1 MGSSK
6 GNSDI
11 ISYMTESQ
19 KIRVAVIAGARS
31 TEHEVSL
38 VSAYNIAQ
46 AIDRNK
52 YDVYVVG
59 IGKDGIWRQYDPD
72 NFVTG
77 PASVGTAKLSDEPIS
92 GRLAVTQCSREFYD
106 IDNGGKAV
114 FEADVIFPAVLGNYA
129 EDGTIQ
135 GLLRMMDVPFTTPD
149 VLGSAVGMDKDV
161 AYRLMRDAGIN
172 VAKFRLIRKGSSMPS
187 YDELRHELEG
197 GVMFIK
203 PSNAGSS
210 VGVTRVTNQAELDT
224 ALEHAF
230 HYDVKVIAQAAVV
243 GREVEISVMGNIG
256 SQRTSVVGEI
266 VTLKEGD
273 FYSYGNKYINSDQ
286 TSALIAPAELSNET
300 YEEISRVAVRVCETL
315 ECEGFSRVDFFIGDS
330 GKVYV
335 NEINTMPGFTSI
347 SMFPKLWGVSGVD
360 YPTLVDT
367 LLEYARE
374 RHAYRIAP
382 MVLDASD
389 VLEIAKKMGAV

>member
-1 MGSSK
+1 
-6 GNSDI
+6 
-11 ISYMTESQ
+11 MTEVQ
-19 KIRVAVIAGARS
+19 KPRVAVLAGARS

-52 YDVYVVG
+52 YDVYIVG
-59 IGKDGIWRQYDPD
+59 IGKDGVWRQYSDD
-72 NFVTG
+72 NFVMN
-77 PASVGTAKLSDEPIS
+77 PESVGTATLSDSPIS
-92 GRLAVTQCSREFYD
+92 GRLAVTQCSRKFYD

-114 FEADVIFPAVLGNYA
+114 FEADIVFPAILGNYA
-129 EDGTIQ
+129 EDGTVQ

-149 VLGSAVGMDKDV
+149 VLGSAAGMDKDV

-172 VAKFRLIRKGSSMPS
+172 VALFRLIRKGSRLPS
-187 YDELRHELEG
+187 FDELTRELESD
-197 GVMFIK
+197 VIFIK

-210 VGVTRVTNQAELDT
+210 VGVTRVTNEEEYQI

-230 HYDVKVIAQAAVV
+230 HYDVKVLAQQAVV

-256 SQRTSVVGEI
+256 SIQTSVVGEI

-286 TSALIAPAELSNET
+286 TSALIAPAELDDEL
-300 YEEISRVAVRVCETL
+300 YREISNTAIKVCEVL
-315 ECEGFSRVDFFIGDS
+315 ECEGFSRVDFFVGQ
-330 GKVYV
+330 GNMVYV
-335 NEINTMPGFTSI
+335 NEINTMPGFTAI
-347 SMFPKLWGVSGVD
+347 SMFPKLWGISGVD
-360 YPTLVDT
+360 YPTLVDR
-367 LLEYARE
+367 LLTYATE
-374 RHAYRIAP
+374 RYDYRIAP

>member
-1 MGSSK
+1 
-6 GNSDI
+6 
-11 ISYMTESQ
+11 MTEVQ
-19 KIRVAVIAGARS
+19 KPRVAVLAGARS

-59 IGKDGIWRQYDPD
+59 IDKQGVWRQYDD
-72 NFVTG
+72 QNFVTDPG
-77 PASVGTAKLSDEPIS
+77 SVGTAQLSDVPIS
-92 GRLAVTQCSREFYD
+92 GRLAVTQCSRAFYD
-106 IDNGGKAV
+106 IDNGGKAL
-114 FEADVIFPAVLGNYA
+114 FEADIVFPAILGNYA
-129 EDGTIQ
+129 EDGTVQ

-149 VLGSAVGMDKDV
+149 VLGSAVAMDKEV

-172 VAKFRLIRKGSSMPS
+172 IAKFRLLRKGSSTPALT
-187 YDELRHELEG
+187 ELQQKLESD
-197 GVMFIK
+197 VIFIK
-203 PSNAGSS
+203 PANAGSS
-210 VGVTRVTNQAELDT
+210 VGVTRVTNEEEYQT

-230 HYDVKVIAQAAVV
+230 HYDVKVLAQQAVV

-256 SQRTSVVGEI
+256 SIQTSVVGEI

-286 TSALIAPAELSNET
+286 TSALIAPAELDDEL
-300 YEEISRVAVRVCETL
+300 YREISNTAIKVCEVL
-315 ECEGFSRVDFFIGDS
+315 ECEGFSRVDFFVGEG

-335 NEINTMPGFTSI
+335 NEINTMPGFTAI
-347 SMFPKLWGVSGVD
+347 SMFPKLWGISGVD
-360 YPTLVDT
+360 YPTLVDR
-367 LLEYARE
+367 LLTYATE
-374 RHAYRIAP
+374 RYEYRIAP

-389 VLEIAKKMGAV
+389 VLAIAKKMGAV